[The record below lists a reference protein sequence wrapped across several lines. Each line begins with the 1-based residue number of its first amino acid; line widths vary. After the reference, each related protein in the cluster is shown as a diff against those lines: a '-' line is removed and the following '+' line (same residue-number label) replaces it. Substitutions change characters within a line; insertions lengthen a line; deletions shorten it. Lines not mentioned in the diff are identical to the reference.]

1 MCVYL
6 VIDWPRMVIISQTHS
21 GIHKN
26 NNINNF
32 GIRKIFI
39 IYDVYRT
46 QKMMN
51 VNKKKIIPVNMIK
64 KRKFHKT
71 KRIVSKNFTKN
82 T

>member
-1 MCVYL
+1 MVNVCACVYL
-6 VIDWPRMVIISQTHS
+6 VIDWPRMVIISQIHS

-51 VNKKKIIPVNMIK
+51 VNKKKINNSGKYDQK
-64 KRKFHKT
+64 KK
-71 KRIVSKNFTKN
+71 IS
-82 T
+82 